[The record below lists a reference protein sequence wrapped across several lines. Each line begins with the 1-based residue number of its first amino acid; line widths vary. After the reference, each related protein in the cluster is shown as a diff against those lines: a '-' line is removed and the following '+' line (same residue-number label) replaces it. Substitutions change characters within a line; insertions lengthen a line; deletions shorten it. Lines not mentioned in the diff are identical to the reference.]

1 MPIDCYYLP
10 PSPPC
15 RTVMLLAKALGIHFN
30 IKIVN
35 VMNGEHMNPEFV
47 QINPQH
53 VIPTIDDNGFILWES
68 RPIMAYLVNKYAKND
83 SLYPKDPKQ
92 KAIVDQ
98 MMYFDAGSLYS
109 NLIICYIPVV
119 RGQASSIEEAD
130 LEKVKKS
137 FEVLNLLLEGK
148 EFAAGENLTIAD
160 FTISTTICLIL
171 CFDFD
176 IGPYDNVAAYYDR
189 CKESLEKFG
198 FEEVH
203 AMGVKVFTELYHANL
218 QESS

>member
-15 RTVMLLAKALGIHFN
+15 RSVLLLAKALGVHFN
-30 IKIVN
+30 FKIVN
-35 VMNGEHMNPEFV
+35 VLKGEHMSPEFL

-53 VIPTIDDNGFILWES
+53 MIPTIDDNGFVLWES
-68 RPIMAYLVNKYAKND
+68 RPIMAYLVSKYARND

-92 KAIVDQ
+92 RAVVDQ
-98 MMYFDAGSLYS
+98 MMYFDAGSLFTS
-109 NLIICYIPVV
+109 IGQCYIPVA
-119 RGQASSIEEAD
+119 RGLSHSVNEAD
-130 LEKVKKS
+130 LERAEKS
-137 FEVLNLLLEGK
+137 FEVLNSFLEGK
-148 EFAAGENLTIAD
+148 QFAAGDNLTIAD
-160 FTISTTICLIL
+160 FTISTSICFAQT
-171 CFDFD
+171 FDFD
-176 IGPYDNVAAYYDR
+176 ISRYDNVAAYYDR

-203 AMGVKVFTELYHANL
+203 AFGVKIFSEMYHANL

>member
-15 RTVMLLAKALGIHFN
+15 RAVMLLAKALGIHLN

-53 VIPTIDDNGFILWES
+53 IIPTIDDKGFILCES

-98 MMYFDAGSLYS
+98 MMYFDAGSLYPS
-109 NLIICYIPVV
+109 LVKCFIPVV
-119 RGQASSIEEAD
+119 RGLASSINEAD
-130 LEKVKKS
+130 LERVQKS
-137 FEVLNLLLEGK
+137 FEVLNSFLEGR
-148 EFAAGENLTIAD
+148 EFAAGDNLTIAD
-160 FTISTTICLIL
+160 FTISTTICAIL

-176 IGPYDNVAAYYDR
+176 ISPYENVVAYYDR

-203 AMGVKVFTELYHANL
+203 AMGVKMFTEIYHANL

>member
-83 SLYPKDPKQ
+83 ALYPEDPKQ

-98 MMYFDAGSLYS
+98 MMNFDAGSLYY
-109 NLIICYIPVV
+109 NLIKCYIPVM
-119 RGQASSIEEAD
+119 RGQASSIKEED
-130 LEKVKKS
+130 LEKVKRS

-148 EFAAGENLTIAD
+148 EFAAGDNLTIAD

-176 IGPYDNVAAYYDR
+176 IGPYDNVVAYYDR
-189 CKESLEKFG
+189 CKGCLEKFG

-203 AMGVKVFTELYHANL
+203 AMGVKMFTEVYHANL

>member
-30 IKIVN
+30 IKIIN
-35 VMNGEHMNPEFV
+35 VLNGEQMNPEFL

-92 KAIVDQ
+92 KALVDQ
-98 MMYFDAGSLYS
+98 MMYFDAGSLYF
-109 NLIICYIPVV
+109 NLIKCYLPVV
-119 RGQASSIEEAD
+119 RGLSSFVNEAN

-137 FEVLNLLLEGK
+137 FEVLNSLLEGK
-148 EFAAGENLTIAD
+148 EFAAGDNLTIAD
-160 FTISTTICLIL
+160 FTISTTICMIL

-176 IGPYDNVAAYYDR
+176 ISPYDNVVAYYDR

-203 AMGVKVFTELYHANL
+203 AMGVKMFTEIYHANL

>member
-15 RTVMLLAKALGIHFN
+15 RSVMLLAKALGVRFN
-30 IKIVN
+30 FKMLN
-35 VMNGEHMNPEFV
+35 VMKGEHMSSKFL

-53 VIPTIDDNGFILWES
+53 MIPTINDNGFILCES
-68 RPIMAYLVNKYAKND
+68 RPIMAYLVSKYARND
-83 SLYPKDPKQ
+83 SLYPRDPKQ
-92 KAIVDQ
+92 RAVVDQ

-109 NLIICYIPVV
+109 NIVKCYVPVA
-119 RGQASSIEEAD
+119 RGLSHSVNEAD
-130 LEKVKKS
+130 LERVEKS
-137 FEVLNLLLEGK
+137 FEVLNSFLDGK
-148 EFAAGENLTIAD
+148 QFAAGDDLTIAD
-160 FTISTTICLIL
+160 FTISTSICLVQ

-176 IGPYDNVAAYYDR
+176 ISRYDNVAAYYDR

-203 AMGVKVFTELYHANL
+203 AIGVKTFTEMYHANL